1 MHAAAETDQMSR
13 EDGMSAAS
21 QDTDVAMSSEETA
34 GPSRHEDAS
43 EFGEA
48 QSMLVQAVA
57 VDPQSPAKPAAK
69 ASSENTPSPGGSI
82 VKESCTPGPRG
93 HSHGSS
99 SSSLSSSPAPHIK
112 AIRSP
117 PQPLSAAATA
127 VLLENL
133 AQAPARPGGL
143 LDAMRQRGTLPGSRP
158 MPRSPSSPAVEPQ
171 VASPSA
177 GAAGAERKR
186 SRDES
191 PEALRPRPLPQ
202 NVRKTKVAP
211 MTGANKD
218 LKASPPTPKL
228 KAKRPPVPAFKSELE
243 PWLVLRQMPLPPKK
257 PEDNYEISDKGS
269 DSEEEDDRSSKTIPE
284 WSEKY
289 LELLQTQS
297 DIDADTIFGSRVPKC
312 DLEDVFKD
320 SDYMKFQTERPPR
333 RRGSSGEWRHDSL
346 SREEICAYK
355 RKTGQ
360 LKRWQAKA

>member
-1 MHAAAETDQMSR
+1 M
-13 EDGMSAAS
+13 
-21 QDTDVAMSSEETA
+21 
-34 GPSRHEDAS
+34 
-43 EFGEA
+43 
-48 QSMLVQAVA
+48 
-57 VDPQSPAKPAAK
+57 
-69 ASSENTPSPGGSI
+69 
-82 VKESCTPGPRG
+82 
-93 HSHGSS
+93 
-99 SSSLSSSPAPHIK
+99 
-112 AIRSP
+112 
-117 PQPLSAAATA
+117 
-127 VLLENL
+127 
-133 AQAPARPGGL
+133 
-143 LDAMRQRGTLPGSRP
+143 
-158 MPRSPSSPAVEPQ
+158 
-171 VASPSA
+171 
-177 GAAGAERKR
+177 
-186 SRDES
+186 
-191 PEALRPRPLPQ
+191 RPRPLPQ
-202 NVRKTKVAP
+202 TVRPTAAKTKVAP
-211 MTGANKD
+211 MNGANKD
-218 LKASPPTPKL
+218 LKATPATPKL

-269 DSEEEDDRSSKTIPE
+269 DSEEEDDRSSKAIPE

>member
-1 MHAAAETDQMSR
+1 MHAASTGQMSG

-21 QDTDVAMSSEETA
+21 QDTDVAMKCEEPA
-34 GPSRHEDAS
+34 GPSQHEDAS
-43 EFGEA
+43 EA
-48 QSMLVQAVA
+48 QSLLVQAVA
-57 VDPQSPAKPAAK
+57 DLQSPAKPAAK
-69 ASSENTPSPGGSI
+69 ASENTPSPA
-82 VKESCTPGPRG
+82 GPRG
-93 HSHGSS
+93 NSHGSS

-158 MPRSPSSPAVEPQ
+158 VPRSPSSPAEQQ
-171 VASPSA
+171 VASPC
-177 GAAGAERKR
+177 GPERKR
-186 SRDES
+186 SRES
-191 PEALRPRPLPQ
+191 PEAEALRPRPLPQ
-202 NVRKTKVAP
+202 NVRPTAAKTKVAP
-211 MTGANKD
+211 TNGANKE

-243 PWLVLRQMPLPPKK
+243 PWLMLRQMPLPPKK

-320 SDYMKFQTERPPR
+320 SDYMKFQSERPPR